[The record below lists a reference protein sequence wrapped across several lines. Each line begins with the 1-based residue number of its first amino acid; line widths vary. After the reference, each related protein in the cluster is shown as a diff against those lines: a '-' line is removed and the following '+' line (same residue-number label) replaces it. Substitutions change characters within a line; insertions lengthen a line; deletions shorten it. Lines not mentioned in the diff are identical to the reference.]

1 MHHTE
6 TPLTTAEP
14 AQVRL
19 LVATTAAFA
28 LGALALSAAG
38 QTDAPTGSIVLQKI
52 GGTPPGAFDA
62 SAAEIAAHDPAT
74 QRLFVT
80 NAGAGTVDVLDIS
93 DPTQPAPLFSID
105 VTPFGHHA
113 NSVAVRAGL
122 VAVAV
127 EAEPKTDPGAVVF
140 FDAQGTLRGGV
151 PVDSQPDMLAFT
163 PNGRFVLVAN
173 EGEPASDY
181 SVDPAGSVSII
192 PLAGGVGGLTAD
204 DVVRAGFEAFDADP
218 GLIPAGVRLS
228 GPSPL
233 PSQDIEPEYIAIAG
247 NSRTAYVTLQ
257 ENNAI
262 AVVDILA
269 GKVAA
274 LLPLGTKDHSLPG
287 AGLDPSD
294 KDNAVAIANWPL
306 QGLYMP
312 DGIAFFR
319 AQGGNYLITA
329 NEGDTRDWD
338 AFSDEAR
345 VSTLTLDP
353 TAFPNAASLKT
364 SAQLGRLVVSTV
376 DGDTDGDGDHDVLH
390 PFGARSVS
398 IWTEAGDLA
407 WDGGDQLEALIAEVL
422 PAEFNSDHTKNGSF
436 DNRSDNK
443 GPEPEGVTVAKLFG
457 RTLAF
462 VGLERIGGIVALDVT
477 NPAAP
482 ELAAYVNSRDF
493 AGDPAAGT
501 AGDLGPEGL
510 LVIPAAR
517 SPIGTPLLVAAFEVS
532 GSVGIFSIAPGN

>member
-1 MHHTE
+1 MDRTE
-6 TPLTTAEP
+6 TPLTTTEP

-19 LVATTAAFA
+19 LVATTTAFV
-28 LGALALSAAG
+28 LGALAVAAQG
-38 QTDAPTGSIVLQKI
+38 QQDAPTGSLVLQKI
-52 GGTPPGAFDA
+52 GGTAPGAFDA
-62 SAAEIAAHDPAT
+62 AAAEIAAHDPAT

-113 NSVAVRAGL
+113 NSVAVRGGL

-127 EAEPKTDPGAVVF
+127 EASPKTAPGAVVF
-140 FDAQGTLRGGV
+140 FDAAGTLRGGV

-173 EGEPASDY
+173 EGEPADDY

-192 PLAGGVGGLTAD
+192 PLAGGVGSLTAA
-204 DVVRAGFEAFDADP
+204 DVVRAGFEAFDAAPDS
-218 GLIPAGVRLS
+218 IPAGVRIS

-233 PSQDIEPEYIAIAG
+233 PSQDIEPEYIAIST
-247 NSRTAYVTLQ
+247 NSRTAFVTLQ

-269 GKVAA
+269 GTVSA
-274 LLPLGTKDHSLPG
+274 LLPLGTKDHALAG
-287 AGLDPSD
+287 NGLDPSD
-294 KDNAVAIANWPL
+294 KDLAIAIGNWPL
-306 QGLYMP
+306 QGLYLP
-312 DGIAFFR
+312 DSIAFFR
-319 AQGGNYLITA
+319 AQGGNYVITA

-345 VSTLTLDP
+345 VSTLALDP
-353 TAFPNAASLKT
+353 LAFPDAASLKT
-364 SAQLGRLVVSTV
+364 STQLGRLVVSKV

-390 PFGARSVS
+390 PFGARSVT
-398 IWTEAGDLA
+398 IWSEAGALV
-407 WDGGDQLEALIAEVL
+407 WDGGDQLEALIADVL
-422 PAEFNSDHTKNGSF
+422 PAEFNADNAANGTF

-462 VGLERIGGIVALDVT
+462 VGLERIGGVVALDVT
-477 NPAAP
+477 NPQAP
-482 ELAAYVNSRDF
+482 ELAAYVNTRDF
-493 AGDPAAGT
+493 AGDAEAGT

-510 LVIPAAR
+510 FVIPAAR
-517 SPIGTPLLVAAFEVS
+517 SPIGTPLLVVAFEVS
-532 GSVGIFSIAPGN
+532 GSVGIFSIAPGT